1 MEEKELITYE
11 ETTALAAFTSDE
23 GLDPYIKQAEDI
35 VSGFDHDL
43 STAAGRK
50 RTASLAAKVAKLKV
64 KLDDLG
70 KDLVSDW
77 KTKAKAVDKNR
88 KAMRDSLDEL
98 KVEARKPLTEWEDE
112 QARIEAEKLAKEE
125 AEKLLDQFN
134 TDHELALF
142 MDEKVTAELEEA
154 ARLVEQERVKLEDAM
169 KQEAAEAATKEA
181 EEKAK
186 VERERLEREKADAE
200 AATKEADRQRIAAEE
215 RAKLEAEQAESRRI
229 EAERQA
235 KEDAATAAENARQAE
250 MARVVLLA
258 RQEEEAT
265 EKRESNKRHAKKIN
279 NQAVDCF
286 VANGF
291 SKDEAIK
298 IVTLIAKKEVT
309 NIVINY

>member
-1 MEEKELITYE
+1 MEEKGLITYE

-64 KLDDLG
+64 KLDELG

-112 QARIEAEKLAKEE
+112 QARIEAEKAAKEE
-125 AEKLLDQFN
+125 AEKLLAQLN
-134 TDHELALF
+134 TDHELALL

-154 ARLVEQERVKLEDAM
+154 ARLAEEARIEAED
-169 KQEAAEAATKEA
+169 KIRREAAEAARIEA
-181 EEKAK
+181 EDKAK
-186 VERERLEREKADAE
+186 AEREKLEREKAEAE

-215 RAKLEAEQAESRRI
+215 RAKLEAEQAERNRAEAKREADQAVI
-229 EAERQA
+229 DEADRVRQEQKDKEEAERLE
-235 KEDAATAAENARQAE
+235 K
-250 MARVVLLA
+250 
-258 RQEEEAT
+258 